1 MVRKASTASKKS
13 TNDGDKGEANTI
25 KKTATTATTAIAP
38 EQNVFTILVTGEA
51 SKIGQKS
58 EGKIGYELIKD
69 KEGILYLRL
78 TSNSS
83 SGNFCKTPVLLQDVI
98 DLLQRQLADRA
109 FNSKILSSAF
119 QGKGSKS
126 ANNTSFLM
134 AVLRSEEV
142 ALIRADVV
150 RPLTSKLSPDFAER
164 VKQLLALA

>member
-13 TNDGDKGEANTI
+13 TNDGDKGEVNTI
-25 KKTATTATTAIAP
+25 KKTATTAIAP

-69 KEGILYLRL
+69 KEGTLYLRL

-98 DLLQRQLADRA
+98 DLLRRQLSDRA